1 MRPKL
6 TLHFAVLTATI
17 AFAGCKSTS
26 LIESFIAPTGM
37 MYFVK
42 SVAFNGEKGMVEF
55 DFTYHENDTMLV
67 TCNFTIESKLPDI
80 YALQRAFFR
89 VQGKTIECDSLKLMY
104 ATRSE
109 NMARYTSTLTKEHFR
124 DLFAHNLA
132 QFVVQGKSSQMMF
145 DGGKSFENNA
155 NAVRLDV
162 LNLP

>member
-1 MRPKL
+1 MRYSR
-6 TLHFAVLTATI
+6 TLFCSFFLAACFAA
-17 AFAGCKSTS
+17 CKSAT
-26 LIESFIAPTGM
+26 LIESFSTQFGLM
-37 MYFVK
+37 HFVK
-42 SVAFNGEKGMVEF
+42 SVEFAGERGRAEL
-55 DFTYHENDTMLV
+55 DFTYRDNDTMLV

>member
-1 MRPKL
+1 MR
-6 TLHFAVLTATI
+6 
-17 AFAGCKSTS
+17 
-26 LIESFIAPTGM
+26 
-37 MYFVK
+37 FVK
-42 SVAFNGEKGMVEF
+42 SVEFAGERGKAEL
-55 DFTYHENDTMLV
+55 DFTYRNNDTMLV

-80 YALQRAFFR
+80 YALQGAFFQ
-89 VQGKTIECDSLKLMY
+89 VEGKTIECDSLKLMY

-109 NMARYTSTLTKEHFR
+109 NIARYTSTLTKEKFR

-145 DGGKSFENNA
+145 DGGKSFEKNA

>member
-1 MRPKL
+1 M
-6 TLHFAVLTATI
+6 H
-17 AFAGCKSTS
+17 
-26 LIESFIAPTGM
+26 
-37 MYFVK
+37 FVK
-42 SVAFNGEKGMVEF
+42 SVEFTGERGKAEL
-55 DFTYHENDTMLV
+55 DFTYRNNDTMLV
-67 TCNFTIESKLPDI
+67 TCNFTLESTSPDI
-80 YALQRAFFR
+80 YSLQRAFFQ
-89 VQGKTIECDSLKLMY
+89 VEGKTIECDSLKLMY

>member
-1 MRPKL
+1 
-6 TLHFAVLTATI
+6 
-17 AFAGCKSTS
+17 
-26 LIESFIAPTGM
+26 
-37 MYFVK
+37 
-42 SVAFNGEKGMVEF
+42 
-55 DFTYHENDTMLV
+55 MLV

-80 YALQRAFFR
+80 YALQGAFFQ
-89 VQGKTIECDSLKLMY
+89 VEGKTIECDSLKLMY

>member
-1 MRPKL
+1 MKL
-6 TLHFAVLTATI
+6 TRILLLSILFTGSLSS
-17 AFAGCKSTS
+17 CKTPT
-26 LIESFIAPTGM
+26 LIESFYTPFGFM
-37 MYFVK
+37 HFVK
-42 SVAFNGEKGMVEF
+42 SVEFTGERGKAEL
-55 DFTYHENDTMLV
+55 DFTYRNNDTMLV
-67 TCNFTIESKLPDI
+67 TCNFTLESTSPDI
-80 YALQRAFFR
+80 YSLQRAFFQ
-89 VQGKTIECDSLKLMY
+89 VQGKTIACDSLKLMY

>member
-1 MRPKL
+1 
-6 TLHFAVLTATI
+6 
-17 AFAGCKSTS
+17 
-26 LIESFIAPTGM
+26 
-37 MYFVK
+37 
-42 SVAFNGEKGMVEF
+42 VE
-55 DFTYHENDTMLV
+55 
-67 TCNFTIESKLPDI
+67 
-80 YALQRAFFR
+80 
-89 VQGKTIECDSLKLMY
+89 GKTIECDSLKLMY

-132 QFVVQGKSSQMMF
+132 QFVVQGKSSPMMF